1 MSPGQHSVDAV
12 EIAHDICA
20 PTLAMRL
27 AALLDRDPASI
38 REGEALPRGWHVA
51 LFTVS
56 TPHAAL
62 RQDGVG
68 GLGFVMPDLGL
79 PRLMLGGKRTRFDGD
94 IVIGSRVR
102 RESRIAS
109 VVPKTGRSGALAIV
123 TVQHAIFGEGRD
135 APSIVEEQDY
145 IMRQAADAAAVPAAP
160 SSPPEREAKT
170 ALRDHLRTIVPS
182 EIMLFRYCAITFNA
196 HRIHYDQ
203 PYATSA
209 EGYPSIVVNGGLPG
223 LFLIELF
230 KETAGREPDV
240 FDIRNVGP
248 LYCGRPCHLSAVET
262 ARGWALAATD
272 DTGAPAAEAM
282 AG

>member
-1 MSPGQHSVDAV
+1 MSPDQHSIDAV

-38 REGEALPRGWHVA
+38 REGEPLPRGWHVA

-62 RQDGVG
+62 RPDGVG

-79 PRLMLGGKRTRFDGD
+79 PRLMLGGKRTRFEDD
-94 IVIGSRVR
+94 ILIGSRVR

-109 VVPKTGRSGALAIV
+109 VVPKTGRSGAMAIV
-123 TVQHAIFGEGRD
+123 TVRHAIFGEGRKM
-135 APSIVEEQDY
+135 PSIVEEQDY
-145 IMRQAADAAAVPAAP
+145 IMRQAADATVSPAR
-160 SSPPEREAKT
+160 PPMREAKGVSQS
-170 ALRDHLRTIVPS
+170 HVRTIVPS
-182 EIMLFRYCAITFNA
+182 EVMLFRYCAITFNA

-203 PYATSA
+203 PYATSV
-209 EGYPSIVVNGGLPG
+209 EGYPGIVVNGGLPG

-230 KETAGREPDV
+230 KETTGREPDV

-262 ARGWALAATD
+262 AAGWALAATD

-282 AG
+282 AE

>member
-1 MSPGQHSVDAV
+1 MSPDQHSVDAV

-27 AALLDRDPASI
+27 AALLDRDPATV

-56 TPHAAL
+56 TAHAAL
-62 RQDGVG
+62 RPDGVG
-68 GLGFVMPDLGL
+68 GLGFAMPDLGL
-79 PRLMLGGKRTRFDGD
+79 PRLMLGGKRTRFEGD

-109 VVPKTGRSGALAIV
+109 VVPKTGRSGAMAIV
-123 TVQHAIFGEGRD
+123 TVRHAIFGEGREM
-135 APSIVEEQDY
+135 PIIVEEQDY
-145 IMRQAADAAAVPAAP
+145 IMRQEAITGSAPARP
-160 SSPPEREAKT
+160 TSPPDREAQGVSQG
-170 ALRDHLRTIVPS
+170 HMRTIVPS

-209 EGYPSIVVNGGLPG
+209 EGYPGIVVNGGLPG

-230 KETAGREPDV
+230 KETAGREPNV

-262 ARGWALAATD
+262 AEGWALAATD